1 VNDEG
6 LSQNSSDVL
15 SENSLTR
22 FKIAQDLV
30 YHRVVA
36 ELEQGY
42 KQSHWI
48 WFIFPQ
54 FSGLAKS
61 ATAKKYA
68 IKNKTEAMDYLQD
81 PLLVGRLNQCCELL
95 LKLENKSAREILGIP
110 DDLKLASSMT
120 LFARVSGKDSIYQK
134 VLDKYYD
141 GQYDQMTI
149 NFLK

>member
-1 VNDEG
+1 MLTKID
-6 LSQNSSDVL
+6 LS
-15 SENSLTR
+15 R

-30 YHRVVA
+30 YHRVVV
-36 ELEQGY
+36 ELEQGI

-54 FSGLAKS
+54 IEGLGQS

-68 IKNKTEAMDYLQD
+68 IKNKIEASAYLND
-81 PLLVGRLNQCCELL
+81 PLLAGRLNQCCELL
-95 LKLENKSAREILGIP
+95 LQIENKSASEILGHP
-110 DDLKLASSMT
+110 DDLKLSSSMT
-120 LFARVSGKDSIYQK
+120 LFARVSGKNSIYQK

-149 NFLK
+149 NLLK